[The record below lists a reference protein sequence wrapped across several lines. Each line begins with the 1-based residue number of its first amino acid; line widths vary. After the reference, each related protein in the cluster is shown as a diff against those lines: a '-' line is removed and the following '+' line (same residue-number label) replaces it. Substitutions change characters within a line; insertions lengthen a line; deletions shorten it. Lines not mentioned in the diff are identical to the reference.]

1 MENKS
6 RKKRIKMSR
15 RTDGLFSV
23 KFPYNEKV
31 CTLIKEIEGR
41 VFKPEYKE
49 WQIDQQG
56 VDVFINKLQKETI
69 AYEIN

>member
-1 MENKS
+1 
-6 RKKRIKMSR
+6 MSR

-23 KFPYNEKV
+23 KFPYSEKV

-56 VDVFINKLQKETI
+56 VDVFINKLQKESI